1 MKWTNNILGF
11 AAMIF
16 LVVLITSIATALAL
30 PPTVTIVASP
40 NPAQTSST
48 ITAVAVD
55 LSGTGIAWTKIF
67 ENGAKVKEC
76 STSVCVYVAVH
87 TTPGIRTYYAT
98 TSDNGGR
105 TATSSTINV
114 NFENSAPVLNYIGNR
129 VVDEGSLL
137 EFTISGYD
145 YNNDTLTYSASGIPS
160 GATFDA
166 ITRTF
171 SWTPGAGQDGT
182 WNVNFSVSDG
192 TLSDSEV
199 IVITVNPL
207 IVNHAPVLD
216 AIGDKDVEVGELLE
230 FAINASDEDNDTLTY
245 STSMLPFGA
254 TFDNATRTFSWTPA
268 DGQAGTWGVNF
279 SVSDGSLSDSEVVI
293 IDVSEIVVD
302 TEGPRIDVETFATEI
317 SMGNESYIAL
327 IGLAQFSDPSNISA
341 VWINFNGTVYSDVQF
356 VHDEDE
362 LDELVI
368 AGEPFLA
375 YFAPPNASDYTEE
388 GSLEFIFLMPNI
400 TVGNYSYEW
409 FANDTL
415 GNLNSTGELIFNFAD
430 DVPQYSNLTESP
442 SDPATYLPNQ
452 YYEFNITWT
461 DYDSFGHARLEFNG
475 EFFYPY
481 YYMYIDSLNES
492 EIDDLINSEGG
503 ILVELERLSDNAR
516 GYSFITKNLS
526 VGIYNYTWYAEDH
539 VGNENDTGIL
549 TYTVQKATPV
559 LSISMLPSD
568 NVANNTETNV
578 TGTGC
583 PAELAG
589 TCKLYRDGI
598 EVNNSDIQ
606 NLSAGVY
613 NYVYNTTGNAN
624 YNASSVSATL
634 RVGQG
639 SGDDDD
645 DEESGGGSSDIHTA
659 SDDNLAKGYYVYL
672 DIGDKLKFNFCGA
685 PYYIKLSD
693 IDDDKAYF
701 KITPGETSF
710 ILDEYEKEEI
720 DLDSNGI
727 KDIVFRV
734 ESLSSSRAKVYIKRI
749 SSICGSQN
757 VPEQVV
763 STFGTIEKLSPEKE
777 QSNVLAI
784 SLMIGIF
791 FAALAIIAIIISRL
805 KK

>member
-55 LSGTGIAWTKIF
+55 LSGTGIAWTRIF
-67 ENGAKVKEC
+67 ENGVKVKEC

-87 TTPGIRTYYAT
+87 TTPGVRTYYAT

-114 NFENSAPVLNYIGNR
+114 NFENSAPVLNYIGDR

-166 ITRTF
+166 VTRTF
-171 SWTPGAGQDGT
+171 SWTPGAGQVGT

-230 FAINASDEDNDTLTY
+230 FTINASDIDGDALTY
-245 STSMLPFGA
+245 STSMLPPGA
-254 TFDNATRTFSWTPA
+254 TFDAVTRIFSWTPA
-268 DGQAGTWGVNF
+268 DGQNGTYNVNF
-279 SVSDGSLSDSEVVI
+279 SVSDGTLSDSEVVT
-293 IDVSEIVVD
+293 IDVLEIVVD
-302 TEGPRIDVETFATEI
+302 TEGPIFNWVGWGVEEHGGVRWFTTDV
-317 SMGNESYIAL
+317 SVY
-327 IGLAQFSDPSNISA
+327 DPSNISA
-341 VWINFNGTVYSDVQF
+341 VWINFNGTIYSDVQF

-388 GSLEFIFLMPNI
+388 SLLEFIFLMPNI

-415 GNLNSTGELIFNFAD
+415 GNINSRDLEFEFVD
-430 DVPQYSNLTESP
+430 DVPQYSNIVESP
-442 SDPATYLPNQ
+442 SDPATYAPNQ

-461 DYDSFGHARLEFNG
+461 DYDYGADPRLEFNG
-475 EFFYPY
+475 DYFYPY
-481 YYMYIDSLNES
+481 DLEYFESLNAS
-492 EIDDLINSEGG
+492 EIDEIINSEGG
-503 ILVELERLSDNAR
+503 ILVDYGLSYSMSV
-516 GYSFITKNLS
+516 YSFKTKNLS
-526 VGIYNYTWYAEDH
+526 VGVYNYTWDARDWA
-539 VGNENDTGIL
+539 GNVNDTGIL

-559 LSISMLPSD
+559 LTISMLPSD

-583 PAELAG
+583 PAELNG

-613 NYVYNTTGNAN
+613 NYIYNTTGNAN

-645 DEESGGGSSDIHTA
+645 EESGGGSSDTITV
-659 SDDNLAKGYYVYL
+659 SDNNLAKGYYTYL

-701 KITPGETSF
+701 KITPGETTL